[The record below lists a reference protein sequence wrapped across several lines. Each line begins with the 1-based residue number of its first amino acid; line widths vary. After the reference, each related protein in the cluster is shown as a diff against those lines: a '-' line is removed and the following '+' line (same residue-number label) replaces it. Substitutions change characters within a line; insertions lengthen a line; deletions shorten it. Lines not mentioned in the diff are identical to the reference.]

1 MAVKRMITSEKGSV
15 TVEFIG
21 ILPLVFLIMMICWQF
36 LVGVYGVITA
46 QAAANEAAKVYAIT
60 RNSGEA
66 LNAARN
72 VVNAAGGGIGY
83 VSGNIDHGTYFT
95 ANVSVSVDL
104 IFIPDWIRK
113 NMDPDD
119 RVITFEREITGRV
132 IQ

>member
-1 MAVKRMITSEKGSV
+1 MKSMRIVTNEKGSM

-21 ILPLVFLIMMICWQF
+21 VLPLIFLIMLICWQF

-60 RNSGEA
+60 RDSGEA
-66 LNAARN
+66 LDAARTI
-72 VVNAAGGGIGY
+72 VNAAGGGIGY
-83 VSGNIDHGTYFT
+83 VSGSIDSGNYFT
-95 ANVSVSVDL
+95 ARVSVAVDL

-119 RVITFEREITGRV
+119 KVITFEREITSRV
-132 IQ
+132 IR